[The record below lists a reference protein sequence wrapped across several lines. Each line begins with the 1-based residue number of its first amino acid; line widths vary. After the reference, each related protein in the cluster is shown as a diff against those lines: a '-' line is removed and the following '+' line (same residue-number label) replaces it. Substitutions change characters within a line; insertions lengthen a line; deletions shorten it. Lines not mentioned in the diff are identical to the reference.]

1 MAEPVGLRVNGK
13 DRQVASDGATP
24 LLYVLRNDLGLKSPK
39 YGCGLAQCGSCTV
52 QIDGRA
58 VHSCSVTLAS
68 VGSAA
73 VVTLEAIGSPETPH
87 PLQAAFLAEQ
97 AAQCGYC
104 TSGMI
109 MAAKAL
115 LETDPDP
122 SDATIRQALQDNLC
136 RCGSHLRILRAVRR
150 AAAEMRR

>member
-1 MAEPVGLRVNGK
+1 MGKQVSLRVNGK
-13 DRQVASDGATP
+13 DRQVESDEATP
-24 LLYVLRNDLGLKSPK
+24 LLYVLRNDLGLKSAK

-52 QIDGRA
+52 QVDGRP
-58 VHSCSVTLAS
+58 VQSCSVTLAS
-68 VGSAA
+68 IGAAA
-73 VVTLEAIGSPETPH
+73 VVTLEAIGTPEAPH

-115 LETDPDP
+115 LEADPSP

-136 RCGSHLRILRAVRR
+136 RCGAHPRILRAVRR